1 MKNALWI
8 VENDHLAA
16 TIKSFTPEGLVIA
29 VERGV
34 IKWSDHSTRDFCQL
48 SHPEF
53 DPNNKSLA
61 AQLLDAAKQS
71 PCVYIAFMPDM
82 QGSAFFTAMQHF
94 LSEVA
99 KCHPVACETWTKTN
113 LKEINPGFK
122 HWEKASVL
130 YHNFNLLFHS
140 RIGQNLARMTN
151 ELHWLQAFALLVL
164 KHKQRT
170 VSQNVDPFTIQT
182 TVKGKNCRS
191 VLVHLQRFREKPVRI
206 RSEQE
211 AKAIIVAL
219 KEQTPIVSVLEK
231 EESFQYPQPLL
242 TTASLVELTEQLW
255 QWTPQYTLDVAESL
269 YLAQDKKGGL
279 ISFPYAQRSSMPE
292 AEHLE
297 WRQLV
302 FLDYGNDYLGELS
315 NGQDKRFLPWESQA
329 IRPVRTTLL
338 NRQQR
343 ERLSDP
349 QQRLYHLIRQK
360 TIAAH
365 MKPAVFNHQNV
376 SISAGD
382 FVLTLS
388 SREYIQRGF
397 LQVDQTS
404 ALATQS
410 CPAMGLHE
418 PLQWQSISLND
429 HHQHVVF
436 SAANLYAALVESGIH
451 PQRPVKGI
459 VESLMK
465 KDLVDQNEF
474 GLFLTERGAVA
485 TEHLQ
490 QFAGHLLTP
499 SWAQEFEEYIRKV
512 ALGRKKVEA
521 VTSILDKNIITPDS
535 DKLLSRN
542 RVCPLCNAPLLV
554 GNKFVQCQNYPEQC
568 DYMQQIDPSRPQCP
582 HCGKLLVVRKGKFGR
597 FFACPGYPDCQHT
610 EPFALG
616 IKCPKPDCNGM
627 IIERTGKSHQIF
639 YGCSQFPG
647 CEFILFEKPVDQSC
661 SHCGYPILVYKANG
675 QKSDLVCPE
684 CHKAHIAQETKVV

>member
-16 TIKSFTPEGLVIA
+16 TIKSLTPDGLVIA
-29 VERGV
+29 VEGGM
-34 IKWSDHSTRDFCQL
+34 IKWPDHTTRDLDPL

-53 DPNNKSLA
+53 DPNNENLA
-61 AQLLDAAKQS
+61 AQLLDAAKRS
-71 PCVYIAFMPDM
+71 PRVFIAFMPDM
-82 QGSAFFTAMQHF
+82 YGSAFFVAMQHF
-94 LSEVA
+94 LGNVA
-99 KCHPVACETWTKTN
+99 KCHPVACESWTKAN
-113 LKEINPGFK
+113 LKTNDPGFK
-122 HWEKASVL
+122 HWKKASVVYTYFDEL
-130 YHNFNLLFHS
+130 FNT
-140 RIGQNLARMTN
+140 RIGKNLVRLTD
-151 ELHWLQAFALLVL
+151 ELHWLQAVALLLL
-164 KHKQRT
+164 KNKQRT

-182 TVKGKNCRS
+182 TLKGKNCHS
-191 VLVHLQRFREKPVRI
+191 VLAHLQRFGEKPVRI
-206 RSEQE
+206 RSVQE

-219 KEQTPIVSVLEK
+219 KEQTPVVSALEK
-231 EESFQYPQPLL
+231 KESFQHPHPLL
-242 TTASLVELTEQLW
+242 TTASLVELTEHLW

-279 ISFPYAQRSSMPE
+279 ISFPYTQRSLIPE
-292 AEHLE
+292 TEHLE

-302 FLDYGNDYLGELS
+302 FLDYGNDYLGDL
-315 NGQDKRFLPWESQA
+315 NNRQDKRFFPWESQA
-329 IRPVRTTLL
+329 IRPSRTALL

-349 QQRLYHLIRQK
+349 QQRLYNLIRQK

-365 MKPAVFNHQNV
+365 IKPAVCTHQNT
-376 SISAGD
+376 SIRAGD
-382 FVLTLS
+382 FLLTLS
-388 SREYIQRGF
+388 TLEYTRRGF

-410 CPAMGLHE
+410 CPVVGLHE
-418 PLQWQSISLND
+418 PLQWQNLSLDD
-429 HHQHVVF
+429 HNHPTTF
-436 SAANLYAALVESGIH
+436 SAANLYAALFESGIH
-451 PQRPVKGI
+451 PQRPVKGL

-465 KDLVDQNEF
+465 NDLVDQNES
-474 GLFLTERGAVA
+474 GLFLTERGAVV

-490 QFAGHLLTP
+490 QFAGNLLTP
-499 SWAQEFEEYIRKV
+499 SWAQEFEEHIRKV
-512 ALGRKKVEA
+512 AMGRKKAETVL
-521 VTSILDKNIITPDS
+521 SILDKNIAKPDK
-535 DKLLSRN
+535 DKLVSGN

-554 GNKFVQCQNYPEQC
+554 GNTFVQCQNYPEQC
-568 DYMQQIDPSRPQCP
+568 DYMQQVDPSRPQCP

-627 IIERTGKSHQIF
+627 IIERTGKSHKRF

-661 SHCGYPILVYKANG
+661 SHCGYPLLVHKANG
-675 QKSDLVCPE
+675 SPSDLVCPE
-684 CHKAHIAQETKVV
+684 CNKVHIAQETRVA